1 MGCFREKIRG
11 QQTMSRLARVSIVTL
26 SVVIFLYVGLGYVL
40 GKTNDDKSYRSLS
53 VFSEVLQHIQEDY
66 VDEPNMNLVTA
77 GALHGLL
84 ESLDPQSGYLSARE
98 YADYRDRMKNAQRA
112 EAGMTVSK
120 RYGYIVVVS
129 VVPDGPAEKDRLSD
143 GEILEA
149 IGGFGTRDMS
159 VGQATM
165 LLQGAPGTAVKVAV
179 VRRGKTEPQEISIN
193 RAVIGPQHVVADRV
207 AEDVAY
213 VRLPAME
220 PLDVTELR
228 DKLLQFD
235 KQGLRK
241 LVLDLRDC
249 TRGQVPDAVAAAQL
263 FLSSGKIASLEGQT
277 VPRKEFSAEPDKVA
291 WRAPVDVLISS
302 STSGAAEVLAAA
314 IKGNKRGEVLG
325 ERTFGSASEQK
336 VIPLDDGGAV
346 ILTVAFY
353 STPEG
358 KSIVEDG
365 VAPTVEVHAK
375 SQDPSAKTETEE
387 EPPPLGPG
395 QLPTADDPVYNKALE
410 LLKGGEARK
419 AA

>member
-1 MGCFREKIRG
+1 MN
-11 QQTMSRLARVSIVTL
+11 RLAKVSIVTL
-26 SVVIFLYVGLGYVL
+26 SIIIFLYSGLGYVL
-40 GKTNDDKSYRSLS
+40 RANDDKSYRSLS

-98 YADYRDRMKNAQRA
+98 YADYRDRMKNAQRG

-129 VVPDGPAEKDRLSD
+129 VVPDGPAEKASLRD

-220 PLDVTELR
+220 TLDVTELR
-228 DKLLQFD
+228 EKLLQFE
-235 KQGLRK
+235 KQGLNK

-249 TRGQVPDAVAAAQL
+249 TRGQVPDAIAAAQL
-263 FLSSGKIASLEGQT
+263 FLSSGKITSLEGQT
-277 VPRKEFSAEPDKVA
+277 VARKEFSAEPDKVV
-291 WRAPVDVLISS
+291 WRTPVDVLISP

-387 EPPPLGPG
+387 EPAPLGPG
-395 QLPTADDPVYNKALE
+395 QLPTGDDPVYNKALE

>member
-1 MGCFREKIRG
+1 
-11 QQTMSRLARVSIVTL
+11 MSRLARISIVTL
-26 SVVIFLYVGLGYVL
+26 SVIIFLYVGLGYVL
-40 GKTNDDKSYRSLS
+40 GKTSDDKSYRSLS
-53 VFSEVLQHIQEDY
+53 VFGEVLQHIQEDY
-66 VDEPNMNLVTA
+66 VDEPNMTLVTA

-98 YADYRDRMKNAQRA
+98 YADYRDRTKNTQHG

-129 VVPDGPAEKDRLSD
+129 VVPDGPAEKASLRD

-149 IGGFGTRDMS
+149 IGGFSTRDMS

-165 LLQGAPGTAVKVAV
+165 LLQGAPGTPVKVAV
-179 VRRGKTEPQEISIN
+179 VRRGKTEPQEVSIN

-207 AEDVAY
+207 ADDVAY
-213 VRLPAME
+213 VRLPALE
-220 PLDVTELR
+220 TLDVTELH
-228 DKLLQFD
+228 DKLAQFD
-235 KQGLRK
+235 KQGLHK

-249 TRGQVPDAVAAAQL
+249 TRGQVADAITAAQF

-277 VPRKEFSAEPDKVA
+277 VPRKEFSAEPDKVV
-291 WRAPVDVLISS
+291 WRSQVDVLISS

-325 ERTFGSASEQK
+325 ERTFGTASEQK
-336 VIPLDDGGAV
+336 TIPLDDGGAV

-353 STPEG
+353 SAPDG
-358 KSIVEDG
+358 KSIVEEG
-365 VAPTVEVHAK
+365 VAPTVEVHTRL
-375 SQDPSAKTETEE
+375 QDPDASAADTEE
-387 EPPPLGPG
+387 PEPLGPG
-395 QLPTADDPVYNKALE
+395 QLPKADDPVYNKALE
-410 LLKGGEARK
+410 LLKGGEASK

>member
-1 MGCFREKIRG
+1 M
-11 QQTMSRLARVSIVTL
+11 TRLARVSIVTL

-40 GKTNDDKSYRSLS
+40 GKTNDDKAYRSLS
-53 VFSEVLQHIQEDY
+53 VFGEVLQHIQEDY

-84 ESLDPQSGYLSARE
+84 ESLDPQSGYLSPRE
-98 YADYRDRMKNAQRA
+98 YADYRDRLKNTQHG
-112 EAGMTVSK
+112 EPGMTISK

-129 VVPDGPAEKDRLSD
+129 VVPDGPAEKASLRD

-149 IGGFGTRDMS
+149 IAGFSTRDMS

-165 LLQGAPGTAVKVAV
+165 LLQGTPGTPVKVAV
-179 VRRGKTEPQEISIN
+179 VRRGKTEPSEISIN
-193 RAVIGPQHVVADRV
+193 RAVIGSQHVVADRV

-220 PLDVTELR
+220 PMDVTELR
-228 DKLLQFD
+228 EKLLQFD
-235 KQGLRK
+235 KQGLHK

-249 TRGQVPDAVAAAQL
+249 TRGQVPDAISAAQL
-263 FLSSGKIASLEGQT
+263 FLSSGKITSLEGQT
-277 VPRKEFSAEPDKVA
+277 VPRKEFSAEPDKVV
-291 WRAPVDVLISS
+291 WRTPVDVLISP

-325 ERTFGSASEQK
+325 ERTFGTASEQK

-358 KSIVEDG
+358 KSIVEEG

-375 SQDPSAKTETEE
+375 SQDPSAADAE
-387 EPPPLGPG
+387 EPAPLGPG
-395 QLPTADDPVYNKALE
+395 QLPTAEDPIYNKALE
-410 LLKGGEARK
+410 LLKGEASK

>member
-1 MGCFREKIRG
+1 
-11 QQTMSRLARVSIVTL
+11 MSRLARISIVTL

-40 GKTNDDKSYRSLS
+40 GKTSDDKSYRSLS
-53 VFSEVLQHIQEDY
+53 VFGEVLQHIQEDY
-66 VDEPNMNLVTA
+66 VDEPNMTLVTA

-98 YADYRDRMKNAQRA
+98 YADYRDRTKNAQHG

-120 RYGYIVVVS
+120 RYGYIVIVS
-129 VVPDGPAEKDRLSD
+129 VVPDGPAEKAGLRD

-149 IGGFGTRDMS
+149 IGGFSTRDMS

-165 LLQGAPGTAVKVAV
+165 LLQGAPGTPVKVAV
-179 VRRGKTEPQEISIN
+179 VRRGKTEPQEVSIN
-193 RAVIGPQHVVADRV
+193 RGVIGPQHVVADRV
-207 AEDVAY
+207 ADDVAY
-213 VRLPAME
+213 VRLPALETM
-220 PLDVTELR
+220 DVTELR
-228 DKLLQFD
+228 DKLVQFD
-235 KQGLRK
+235 KQGLHK

-249 TRGQVPDAVAAAQL
+249 TRGQVPDAITAAQF

-277 VPRKEFSAEPDKVA
+277 VPRKEFSAEPDKVV
-291 WRAPVDVLISS
+291 WRSPVDVLISS

-325 ERTFGSASEQK
+325 ERTFGTASEQK
-336 VIPLDDGGAV
+336 TIPLDDGGAV

-358 KSIVEDG
+358 KSIVEEG
-365 VAPTVEVHAK
+365 VAPTMEVHTK
-375 SQDPSAKTETEE
+375 SQDPDATIDTE

-395 QLPTADDPVYNKALE
+395 QLPTSDDPVYNKALE
-410 LLKGGEARK
+410 LLKGGEASK

>member
-1 MGCFREKIRG
+1 MN
-11 QQTMSRLARVSIVTL
+11 RLARISIVTL
-26 SVVIFLYVGLGYVL
+26 SVIIFLYVSLGYVL

-53 VFSEVLQHIQEDY
+53 VFGEVLQHIQEDY

-98 YADYRDRMKNAQRA
+98 YADYRDRMKNAQHG
-112 EAGMTVSK
+112 EAGMTISK

-129 VVPDGPAEKDRLSD
+129 VVPDGPAEKASLRD

-149 IGGFGTRDMS
+149 IGGFSTRDMS

-165 LLQGAPGTAVKVAV
+165 LLQGAPGTPVKVAV

-193 RAVIGPQHVVADRV
+193 RTVIGAQHVVAERV
-207 AEDVAY
+207 GEDVAY
-213 VRLPAME
+213 VRLPAIE
-220 PLDVTELR
+220 TLDVTELH

-235 KQGLRK
+235 KQGVHK
-241 LVLDLRDC
+241 LVVDLRDC
-249 TRGQVPDAVAAAQL
+249 TRGQVPDAITAAQF
-263 FLSSGKIASLEGQT
+263 FLASGKITSLEGQT
-277 VPRKEFSAEPDKVA
+277 VTRKEFSAEPDKVV
-291 WRAPVDVLISS
+291 WRAPVDVLISP

-314 IKGNKRGEVLG
+314 IKGNKRGDVLG
-325 ERTFGSASEQK
+325 ERTFGTASEQR

-358 KSIVEDG
+358 KSIVDEG
-365 VAPTVEVHAK
+365 VAPTVEVHPK
-375 SQDPSAKTETEE
+375 SQDPSANTDAE
-387 EPPPLGPG
+387 EPAPLGPG
-395 QLPTADDPVYNKALE
+395 QLPTSDDPVYNKALE
-410 LLKGGEARK
+410 LLKGSEASK

>member
-1 MGCFREKIRG
+1 MN
-11 QQTMSRLARVSIVTL
+11 RLARITVVTL
-26 SVVIFLYVGLGYVL
+26 SVIIFLYVGLGYLL

-53 VFSEVLQHIQEDY
+53 VFGEVLQHIQEDY

-98 YADYRDRMKNAQRA
+98 YADYRDRMKNAQHG
-112 EAGMTVSK
+112 EAGMTISK

-129 VVPDGPAEKDRLSD
+129 VVPDGPAEKASLRS

-149 IGGFGTRDMS
+149 LGGFSTRDMS

-165 LLQGAPGTAVKVAV
+165 LLQGAPGTAVKVAI

-193 RAVIGPQHVVADRV
+193 RAVIGPQHIVADRV
-207 AEDVAY
+207 GEDVAY
-213 VRLPAME
+213 VRLPAIE
-220 PLDVTELR
+220 TLDVTELH

-235 KQGLRK
+235 KQGVHK

-249 TRGQVPDAVAAAQL
+249 TRGQVSDAVTAAQF
-263 FLSSGKIASLEGQT
+263 FLASGKITSLEGQT
-277 VPRKEFSAEPDKVA
+277 VTRKEFSAEPDKVV
-291 WRAPVDVLISS
+291 WRAPVDVLISP

-314 IKGNKRGEVLG
+314 IKGNKRGDVLG
-325 ERTFGSASEQK
+325 ERTFGTASEQR

-353 STPEG
+353 SSPEG
-358 KSIVEDG
+358 KSIVDEG
-365 VAPTVEVHAK
+365 VAPTVEVHPK
-375 SQDPSAKTETEE
+375 SQDPSANTDVE
-387 EPPPLGPG
+387 EPAPLGPG
-395 QLPTADDPVYNKALE
+395 QLPTSDDPVYNKALE
-410 LLKGGEARK
+410 LLKGGEASK